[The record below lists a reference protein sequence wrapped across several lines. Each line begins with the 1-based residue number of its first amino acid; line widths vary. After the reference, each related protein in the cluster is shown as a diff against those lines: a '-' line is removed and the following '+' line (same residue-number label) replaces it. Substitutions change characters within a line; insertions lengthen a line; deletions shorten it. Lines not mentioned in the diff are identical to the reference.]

1 MWLGDRGYT
10 YPRGSDARLVLEFY
24 VDDSWIFSFMVY
36 GQVSQLVDD
45 DIVFSWNLLDAEF
58 IKLLNHILN
67 LIEV

>member
-1 MWLGDRGYT
+1 
-10 YPRGSDARLVLEFY
+10 
-24 VDDSWIFSFMVY
+24 MVY

-58 IKLLNHILN
+58 IKLLNHILD